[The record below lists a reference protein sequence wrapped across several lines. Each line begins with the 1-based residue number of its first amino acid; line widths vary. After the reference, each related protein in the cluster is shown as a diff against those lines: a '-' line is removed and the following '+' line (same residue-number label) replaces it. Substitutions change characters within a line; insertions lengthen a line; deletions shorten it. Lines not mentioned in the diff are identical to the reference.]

1 MNLSIRAFE
10 DSLTSSLSSVYEEP
24 EAAAMAGRVA
34 QHLLGL
40 DRLGRSRQKDQ
51 PVEEAIL
58 EEAQS
63 LLNRLLRHEPLQY
76 VLQTAHFYGFDLY
89 VNPAVLIPRP
99 ETEELVDLIVKEYRA
114 GNHLRV
120 LDIGTGSGCIPIA
133 LAAHLPV
140 EKVYGLD
147 VSEDALAVAKQNAQ
161 ACQVPVEWI
170 QGDILGGEIQLP
182 EASLDV
188 MVSNPPYVLEREKES
203 MRPNV
208 LVHEPHLAL
217 FVPDEDPLLFYRKI
231 TQEAKR
237 LLKPGGRL
245 YFEINEQFGPP
256 LASYVAEQGLQEVRL
271 LQDMFGKN
279 RFLRAHK
286 DTSV

>member
-1 MNLSIRAFE
+1 
-10 DSLTSSLSSVYEEP
+10 
-24 EAAAMAGRVA
+24 MAGQLA

-40 DRLGRSRQKDQ
+40 DRLGRSRQRNQ
-51 PVEEAIL
+51 PVDEAIL
-58 EEAQS
+58 KEAQD
-63 LLNRLLRHEPLQY
+63 LLDRLVRHEPLQY

-99 ETEELVDLIVKEYRA
+99 ETEELVDLIVKENRA

-140 EKVYGLD
+140 EKVYGMD
-147 VSEDALAVAKQNAQ
+147 VSEEALAVAKQNAL
-161 ACQVPVEWI
+161 ACKVQVEWI
-170 QGDILGGEIQLP
+170 QGDILQGEIQLSA
-182 EASLDV
+182 ASLDV
-188 MVSNPPYVLEREKES
+188 IVSNPPYVLEREKEA

-208 LVHEPHLAL
+208 LAHEPHLAL

-231 TQEAKR
+231 TQEARR
-237 LLKPGGRL
+237 LLKPGGHL
-245 YFEINEQFGPP
+245 YFEINEQYGPP

-271 LQDMFGKN
+271 LQDIFGKN
-279 RFLRAHK
+279 RFLKATK
-286 DTSV
+286 QAIL